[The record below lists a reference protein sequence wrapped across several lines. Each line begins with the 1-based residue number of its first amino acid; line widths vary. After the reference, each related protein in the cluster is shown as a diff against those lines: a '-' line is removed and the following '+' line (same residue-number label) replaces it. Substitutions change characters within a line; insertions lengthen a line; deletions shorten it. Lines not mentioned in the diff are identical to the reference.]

1 MQPVNSPDCCPPGIW
16 IEGAV
21 FNIFAAFAGGTI
33 VPNVS
38 LSFLTRR
45 ALKQVCR
52 VCHELA
58 ELKPDRLCPVCTHIK
73 AKIQSRFAEAIR
85 RTIAI
90 PAQQYCKRSGCT
102 CAACDTRTLDPHPLY
117 VFELARAGRREVH
130 LHPRCHELWLEAAG
144 LDTRPKDDAATG
156 QGDKSDTSS
165 R

>member
-1 MQPVNSPDCCPPGIW
+1 MQLVNSPDCCSPGIR
-16 IEGAV
+16 IEDAV
-21 FNIFAAFAGGTI
+21 FNIFAVFAGGTI

-38 LSFLTRR
+38 LSFLNRR

-58 ELKPDRLCPVCTHIK
+58 ELKPERLCPVCTHIK
-73 AKIQSRFAEAIR
+73 AQIQLRFAEAIR

-90 PAQQYCKRSGCT
+90 PAQQYCKRLGCS

-117 VFELARAGRREVH
+117 QFDLARADRREIH
-130 LHPRCHELWLEAAG
+130 LHPRCHELWLEATG
-144 LDTRPKDDAATG
+144 LDTRPKPDADPG

-165 R
+165 K